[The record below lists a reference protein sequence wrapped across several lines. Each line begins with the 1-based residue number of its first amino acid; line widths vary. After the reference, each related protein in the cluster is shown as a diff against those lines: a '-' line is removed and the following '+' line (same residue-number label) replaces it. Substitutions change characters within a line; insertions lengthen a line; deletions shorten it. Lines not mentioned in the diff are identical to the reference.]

1 MKLVYSET
9 EHLLRFEG
17 GCVNELVVEN
27 KRLFF
32 DMVNHLTMQADGLRG
47 KFLLSI
53 RDQPVE
59 FSRYADVTLQ
69 FAPFQVN
76 RKPLMTKLYAA
87 LEQQALSAE
96 HYGQTVE
103 LLGKLEAYLFRLAE
117 ELPLDIRCQKLAI
130 GPLIRALAPE
140 IEESEQEPLERIFSY
155 MELVRELDRDRLFVM
170 INMRTY
176 FSHEAMAR
184 FAESVCLHDF
194 RVLLLESR
202 AEAPLPYVTR
212 YTVDEDLCEF

>member
-1 MKLVYSET
+1 MKLVYGDMEQMIC
-9 EHLLRFEG
+9 FDG
-17 GCVNELVVEN
+17 GTVRELVVEN
-27 KRLFF
+27 KKLFF
-32 DMVNHLTMQADGLRG
+32 EMVNSAVTQADGLRG
-47 KFLLSI
+47 KFVLSVENK
-53 RDQPVE
+53 PVE

-69 FAPFQVN
+69 FAPFSVN
-76 RKPLMTKLYAA
+76 RKHLLTKLYAA
-87 LEQQALSAE
+87 LEQQALAAE
-96 HYGQTVE
+96 HYLQTVE

-117 ELPLDIRCQKLAI
+117 ELPPPIRCQKLAV

-140 IEESEQEPLERIFSY
+140 VEDTDEEPLEKIFSY

-176 FSHEAMAR
+176 FSDEEMER

-194 RVLLLESR
+194 HVLLLESTSYGR
-202 AEAPLPYVTR
+202 LPHTKR